1 MQTSVIILAA
11 GFSVRAGQ
19 PKLGLPLS
27 NGETFLQHLTSFYEA
42 TGCKEIITVINSVGE
57 KWLQDYPVP
66 LPEKIK
72 LVINPHPERGRFGSI
87 QCGCQALEND
97 FPFFIHNIDNPTIIA
112 ELPQQLL
119 DALKNYDFVKPVFQ
133 GKSGHPVLLQSYM
146 KKEILRI
153 EDAGLPFHEFLAN
166 YSGNALETECQ
177 SVLENINTPG
187 GAGSPE
193 TLAGF
198 RDSSGG

>member
-19 PKLGLPLS
+19 PKLGLPLN
-27 NGETFLQHLTSFYEA
+27 NGGTFLQHLADFYFKA
-42 TGCKEIITVINSVGE
+42 GCKEIITVINSVGE
-57 KWLQDYPVP
+57 KWLQDHPVP

-97 FPFFIHNIDNPTIIA
+97 FPFFIHNIDNPTIHA

-119 DALKNYDFVKPVFQ
+119 GALKNYDFVKPVFQ
-133 GKSGHPVLLQSYM
+133 GKGGHPVLLRTYM
-146 KKEILRI
+146 NKEILRI
-153 EDAGLPFHEFLAN
+153 EDAGLPFHTFLAN
-166 YSGNALETECQ
+166 YSGNTLETEFS
-177 SVLENINTPG
+177 SVLENLNNPC
-187 GAGSPE
+187 
-193 TLAGF
+193 
-198 RDSSGG
+198 RV